1 MPRNQITMMVKTIVL
16 SEYNRNPPQ
25 VLGTGRVKIDGGPL
39 YDLERIQDLANGE
52 GQLFAWTEKC
62 RKDIRKL
69 FDDDLSLVA
78 ELIQCL
84 KPTDYIDSEWC
95 ENGRGALAACDAYS
109 IRRLEVMPATGKT
122 MPVEYFLKFAVG
134 KTGKLVLTVSC
145 HV

>member
-1 MPRNQITMMVKTIVL
+1 MPQNQVTMMVKTIVL
-16 SEYNRNPPQ
+16 SEYNRDPPQ
-25 VLGTGRVKIDGGPL
+25 VPGTGRVKIDGGPL
-39 YDLERIQDLANGE
+39 YDLERIQNLVRDEA
-52 GQLFAWTEKC
+52 QLIAWTEKC

-69 FDDDLSLVA
+69 FDDDFSLVA
-78 ELIQCL
+78 ELIGCL

-95 ENGRGALAACDAYS
+95 ENGKGALAACDAYS